1 MKVCRNKDFCGI
13 TLATQKDNILKF
25 NQNMKSYKTTC
36 TSYADRESFIT

>member
-13 TLATQKDNILKF
+13 TLATQKDILKF